1 MNNDV
6 ASLHLKKMTETPI
19 PKLITLLAIPTII
32 SMLVSNIYN
41 LVDTYF
47 VGKLGVSASGAIG
60 VIFTLMAILQAI
72 GFMLGHGSG
81 SVISRLLAKK
91 EIDKARALMS
101 LSEQYQMPFGTYY
114 FTQACTDAK
123 TVAETDFII
132 DIYDGMGELK
142 YNVFGIAI
150 DIENGP
156 YGKCRML
163 TYASLS

>member
-6 ASLHLKKMTETPI
+6 ASLHFKKMTETPI

-32 SMLVSNIYN
+32 SMLISNIYN
-41 LVDTYF
+41 LADTYF

-91 EIDKARALMS
+91 EIDKASEYASTSFFLS
-101 LSEQYQMPFGTYY
+101 LFIGVVFVVFGLIFIEPLVY
-114 FTQACTDAK
+114 FLGSTVTILPYAK
-123 TVAETDFII
+123 TYAFYII
-132 DIYDGMGELK
+132 LE
-142 YNVFGIAI
+142 
-150 DIENGP
+150 
-156 YGKCRML
+156 
-163 TYASLS
+163 S